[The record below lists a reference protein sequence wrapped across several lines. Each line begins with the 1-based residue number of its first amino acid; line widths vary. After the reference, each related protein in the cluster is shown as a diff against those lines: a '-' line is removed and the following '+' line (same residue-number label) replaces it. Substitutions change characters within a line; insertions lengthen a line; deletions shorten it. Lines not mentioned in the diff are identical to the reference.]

1 MRVLVL
7 GASGMLGNAMFRVL
21 SQGAGL
27 EVFGTARS
35 GSVRRF
41 FASEAGQRIIAG
53 VDVENQDSLAR
64 VFAELKPQVVV
75 NCIGLIKQ
83 LADADDP
90 LQALPINAMLPHR
103 LARLCQLGGARLVH
117 VSTDCVFTGTKG
129 NYRES
134 DLSDATDLYGKSKFL
149 GEVAYPGTITLRTSI
164 IGHELSSAH
173 GLVGWF
179 LAQEGRAKG
188 YTRAIFSGLPTVELA
203 RVVRDVVLPRTD
215 LSGLYHVASS
225 PIAKYD
231 LLKLVA
237 QVYGKAIE
245 IVPDDAVLID
255 RSLNADRFKEASG
268 YVAPPWPELVKAM
281 FEFQQGESNV
291 R

>member
-7 GASGMLGNAMFRVL
+7 GASGMLGNAMFRIL
-21 SQGAGL
+21 LQGAGL
-27 EVFGTARS
+27 EVFGSARS

-41 FASEAGQRIIAG
+41 FAPEAGQQLIAG
-53 VDVENQDSLAR
+53 VDVENQDVLAR
-64 VFAELKPQVVV
+64 VFAEVKPQVVV

-103 LARLCQLGGARLVH
+103 LARLCELGGARLVH
-117 VSTDCVFTGTKG
+117 VSTDCVFAGTKG

-134 DLSDATDLYGKSKFL
+134 DPSDATDLYGKSKFL
-149 GEVAYPGTITLRTSI
+149 GEVAYPHTITLRTSI
-164 IGHELSSAH
+164 IGHELASAH

-179 LAQEGRAKG
+179 LAQEGRVKG

-203 RVVRDVVLPRTD
+203 RVVRDVVLPRPD

-237 QVYGKAIE
+237 QVYGKAVE
-245 IVPDDAVLID
+245 IVPDDAAVID
-255 RSLNADRFKEASG
+255 RSLNADRFEEASG

-281 FEFQQGESNV
+281 FEFK
-291 R
+291 

>member
-1 MRVLVL
+1 MRILVL

-21 SQGAGL
+21 SQGAGID
-27 EVFGTARS
+27 VFGTARS
-35 GSVRRF
+35 DSVRRF
-41 FASEAGQRIIAG
+41 FAPNAGQRLIAG
-53 VDVENQDSLAR
+53 VDVENQDALTR
-64 VFAELKPQVVV
+64 VFAEVKPQVVV

-103 LARLCQLGGARLVH
+103 LARLCELAGARLVH
-117 VSTDCVFTGTKG
+117 VSTDCVYAGTKG

-149 GEVAYPGTITLRTSI
+149 GEVAYPHTVTLRTSI
-164 IGHELSSAH
+164 IGHELASAH
-173 GLVGWF
+173 GLIGWF
-179 LAQEGRAKG
+179 LAQEGRVKG

-203 RVVRDVVLPRTD
+203 RVVRDVVLPRAD

-237 QVYGKAIE
+237 NIYGTTIE
-245 IVPDDAVLID
+245 IAPDDTVVID

-281 FEFQQGESNV
+281 LEFK
-291 R
+291 

>member
-53 VDVENQDSLAR
+53 VDVEIQDSLAR

-103 LARLCQLGGARLVH
+103 LARLCDLGGARLVH

-149 GEVAYPGTITLRTSI
+149 GEVAYPSTITLRTSI

-179 LAQEGRAKG
+179 LAQEGRVKG
-188 YTRAIFSGLPTVELA
+188 YSRAIFSGLPTMELA

-255 RSLNADRFKEASG
+255 RSLNADRFKAASG

>member
-1 MRVLVL
+1 
-7 GASGMLGNAMFRVL
+7 MLGNAMFRVL

-41 FASEAGQRIIAG
+41 FAPDAGQRLIAG

-64 VFAELKPQVVV
+64 VFAEVKPQVVV

-117 VSTDCVFTGTKG
+117 VSTDCVFTGKKG

-134 DLSDATDLYGKSKFL
+134 DPSDATDLYGKSKFL
-149 GEVAYPGTITLRTSI
+149 GEVGYPRTITLRTSI

-179 LAQEGRAKG
+179 LAQEGRVKG

-203 RVVRDVVLPRTD
+203 RVVRDVVLPRSD

-281 FEFQQGESNV
+281 FEFK
-291 R
+291 

>member
-21 SQGAGL
+21 SQGTGL

-41 FASEAGQRIIAG
+41 FAPEAGQRLIAG

-103 LARLCQLGGARLVH
+103 LARLCELGGARLVH
-117 VSTDCVFTGTKG
+117 VSTDCVFAGTKG

-149 GEVAYPGTITLRTSI
+149 GEVAYPRTITLRTSI
-164 IGHELSSAH
+164 IGHELASAH

-179 LAQEGRAKG
+179 LAQEGRVKG

-203 RVVRDVVLPRTD
+203 RVVRDVVLPRAD

-245 IVPDDAVLID
+245 IVPDDAVMID
-255 RSLNADRFKEASG
+255 RSLNADRFKEASD

>member
-21 SQGAGL
+21 SQGTGL

-41 FASEAGQRIIAG
+41 FAPEAGQRIIAG

-64 VFAELKPQVVV
+64 VFAEVKPQVVV

-103 LARLCQLGGARLVH
+103 MARLCELGGARLVH

-149 GEVAYPGTITLRTSI
+149 GEVAYPRTITLRTSI
-164 IGHELSSAH
+164 IGHELASAH

-179 LAQEGRAKG
+179 LAQEGRVKG

-203 RVVRDVVLPRTD
+203 RVVRDVVLPRAD

-268 YVAPPWPELVKAM
+268 YVAPPWPELVKGM

-291 R
+291 C

>member
-7 GASGMLGNAMFRVL
+7 GVSGMLGNAMFRVL
-21 SQGAGL
+21 SQGTGL

-41 FASEAGQRIIAG
+41 FAPEAGQRIIAG

-103 LARLCQLGGARLVH
+103 MARLCKLGGARLVH

-149 GEVAYPGTITLRTSI
+149 GEVAYPRTITLRTSI
-164 IGHELSSAH
+164 IGHELASAH

-179 LAQEGRAKG
+179 LAQEGRVKG

-203 RVVRDVVLPRTD
+203 RVVRDVVLPRAD

-281 FEFQQGESNV
+281 FEFK
-291 R
+291 

>member
-7 GASGMLGNAMFRVL
+7 GASGMLGNAMFRLL
-21 SQGAGL
+21 SQDAGL
-27 EVFGTARS
+27 EVFGTVRS
-35 GSVRRF
+35 AWVRRL
-41 FASEAGQRIIAG
+41 FAPETGRRLIAG
-53 VDVENQDSLAR
+53 VDVENQDALAR
-64 VFAELKPQVVV
+64 VFADVKAQVVV

-103 LARLCQLGGARLVH
+103 LARLCELGGARLVH
-117 VSTDCVFTGTKG
+117 VSTDCVFAGTKG

-134 DLSDATDLYGKSKFL
+134 DPSDAADLYGKSKFL
-149 GEVAYPGTITLRTSI
+149 GEVAYPHTITLRTSI
-164 IGHELSSAH
+164 IGHELGSAH

-179 LAQEGRAKG
+179 LAQEGQVRG

-203 RVVRDVVLPRTD
+203 RVVRDVVLPRPD
-215 LSGLYHVASS
+215 LCGVYHVASS
-225 PIAKYD
+225 PIAKCD

-245 IVPDDAVLID
+245 IVPDDAMVID

-281 FEFQQGESNV
+281 FEFKQGERNV
-291 R
+291 C

>member
-21 SQGAGL
+21 SQGTGL

-103 LARLCQLGGARLVH
+103 LARLCDLGGARLVH

-149 GEVAYPGTITLRTSI
+149 GEVAYPRTITLRTSI

-179 LAQEGRAKG
+179 LAQEGRVKG
-188 YTRAIFSGLPTVELA
+188 YTRAIFSGLPTMELA

-225 PIAKYD
+225 AIAKYD

-281 FEFQQGESNV
+281 FEFK
-291 R
+291 

>member
-103 LARLCQLGGARLVH
+103 LARLCELGGARLVH

-149 GEVAYPGTITLRTSI
+149 GEVAYPSTITLRTSI
-164 IGHELSSAH
+164 IGHEMSSAH

-179 LAQEGRAKG
+179 LAQEGRVKG